1 MIGFWIILKYIFT
14 YFFHNLLWILIRSV
28 QEEMVNSLHTR
39 ISTVRYGLRNITARK
54 RSNSCQKDPSKSRE
68 KKFDRRK
75 TLVNLKKFFRKLLE
89 VTRVTIAG
97 RGRGLVRPLGPLN
110 LWCGW
115 VFTSTISNCIENDFS
130 NHWLKIR
137 FLIFFHFSSVFVLGV
152 HQMLCTNSSG
162 RFNKFSCHGNNTLN
176 GLEWLGDLMAIIHT
190 FEVVFL
196 MDFPFQ

>member
-115 VFTSTISNCIENDFS
+115 VFTSTISYCIENDFS

-137 FLIFFHFSSVFVLGV
+137 FLIFFFIFRQYSCLVYIRCYVPIPLDVLINSVVMVITHWMG
-152 HQMLCTNSSG
+152 
-162 RFNKFSCHGNNTLN
+162 LN
-176 GLEWLGDLMAIIHT
+176 DWVIWWQLSTHSK
-190 FEVVFL
+190 
-196 MDFPFQ
+196 